1 MKKQK
6 AEVLHIYR
14 QPGITEDKVSALQA
28 QFGLQGLKTELCFNV
43 ESSSPLTPA
52 ELKKLRWLLAETF
65 EPKNTGTKSF
75 LGKGVVEVGPR
86 MNFTTPQS
94 TNAVSICRACGLTKV
109 TRIEVSRRYSLDFPE
124 EWQDPKVL
132 TVWQEFA
139 NHVHDRM
146 TEMHYRQRLTSFV
159 IGLKPETMKIIPLLK
174 QGRVALE
181 KANKELGLAMDSQD
195 YDYYIHLFCEVLKRD
210 PTDVELFQLAQANSE
225 HCRHHFFKGQMIIDG
240 KKMPLTLMEIVM
252 AAWKKKPGNS
262 IIAFHDNSSTIEGFD
277 VWTILPT
284 MPGQSCKWE
293 EQSLHYHILF
303 TAETHNFPSGV
314 APFPGAET
322 GTGGRIRDVQA
333 VGRGGLMIA
342 GTAAYCVG
350 ALRIPGY
357 ELSWE
362 HPEWPLVGNLATPLQ
377 ILIEASNGASRYG
390 NEIGEPVIVGF
401 ARSNEIIVAGKK
413 RSWFKPV
420 MFTGGI
426 GQMDSR
432 HVKKNEPQKD
442 DVVIILGGPN
452 YRIGM
457 GGGAASSMIQG
468 ANTAQLDFNAVQRG
482 DAEMEQ
488 KTSRVINACIAMGLD
503 SSIVTIHDLG
513 AGGNCNAIPE
523 GVDPCGS
530 VIKMGKLP
538 LGDPTLSKREI
549 WGNESQERYFI
560 VVKKERLEEF
570 IAICKRE
577 ECPYAIV
584 GEITG
589 DGMIV
594 VEDDDGTKSVN
605 LKLKQIFG
613 EVPQKKFEFTRV
625 KDQHL
630 PLMLPDGL
638 TINEALE
645 KVLRLLAVG
654 SKRFLTTKVDR
665 SVTGLIAQQQCVGP
679 LQLTLSDYGAIANSH
694 FQFTGA
700 ATSIGERPIIGLV
713 NNAAMARMTTAE
725 ALTNLCWAV
734 ITQFE
739 DVRFS
744 ANWMWVAKVDDEGAR
759 LYEAAVAL
767 MKLLEDLD
775 GPAIDGGK
783 DSLSMAAK
791 VNHPDGFSETV
802 KAPGTLVMSAYAA
815 MPDISLKVTPDLKKP
830 GQSTIMFIDL
840 AKGKQRLGG
849 SALAQVHE
857 QVGDEAPDVE
867 DPQLLKQAF
876 KAIQHLISQGL
887 ILSGHDRSDGGLICT
902 LLEMAFSGNCGLQLD
917 FHQGRNV
924 NLLSYLFSE
933 ELGLVIEFLPKDEKK
948 IRSVLRSH
956 GLTGCCHVIG
966 KTLSPIKEVFL
977 DNNGKHI
984 FNTWMPYLRQIWEET
999 SFQIDRLQANPACVD
1014 EEREVNF
1021 ERQGPQYK
1029 LSFTP
1034 EPTPRDL
1041 LQAKNKP
1048 KIAILRSEGS
1058 NGDAEMRAAFFLA
1071 GFEVH
1076 DVIMSDLISGRVTL
1090 DQFCGIVFVGG
1101 FSYADVLDAGKGWA
1115 GVIRFNKRVRD
1126 QFVKF
1131 KNRPDTFSL
1140 GVCNGCQL
1148 DALLGWV
1155 PFDGLADKIQ
1165 PRFIRNISGRFESRF
1180 ATVTILDSPAIMLQ
1194 GMAGSTLGI
1203 WVAHGEGRFHSPNDA
1218 VMNQILRKDLAPIR
1232 FVDDEG
1238 LMTDIYPFN
1247 PNGSPDG
1254 ITALCS
1260 EDGRHLAMMPHP
1272 ERCFQTWQW
1281 PYLPENWQTLLAS
1294 PWLKMFQNAYNWC
1307 M

>member
-1 MKKQK
+1 MKEPKGS
-6 AEVLHIYR
+6 VLHFYR

-43 ESSSPLTPA
+43 ETSSPLTPA

-75 LGKGVVEVGPR
+75 LGKGAVEVGPR

-94 TNAVSICRACGLTKV
+94 TNAVSVCRACGLTKV
-109 TRIEVSRRYSLDFPE
+109 TRIEVSRRYVCDGKEVTTRFVE
-124 EWQDPKVL
+124 Q
-132 TVWQEFA
+132 
-139 NHVHDRM
+139 VHDRM
-146 TEMHYRQRLTSFV
+146 TEMPYVQPLTTFSM
-159 IGLKPETMKIIPLLK
+159 GLKPEPMKIIPLLK
-174 QGRVALE
+174 QGRAALE

-195 YDYYIHLFCEVLKRD
+195 FDYYIHLFCKVLKRD

-240 KKMPLTLMEIVM
+240 KKMPITLMEIVM

-277 VWTILPT
+277 DVWTILPT
-284 MPGQSCKWE
+284 LPGQSCKWE
-293 EQSLHYHILF
+293 REKLHYHILF

-357 ELSWE
+357 ELPWE
-362 HPEWPLVGNLATPLQ
+362 HPEWLLVDNLATPLQ

-390 NEIGEPVIVGF
+390 NEIGEPVIIGF
-401 ARSNEIIVAGKK
+401 ARSNEIMVVGKR
-413 RSWFKPV
+413 RSWFKPI

-432 HVKKNEPQKD
+432 HVDKHEPDKG

-523 GVDPCGS
+523 GVNPFGS
-530 VIKMGKLP
+530 VIKMAKLP

-570 IAICKRE
+570 IAICQRE

-584 GEITG
+584 GKITG

-594 VEDDDGTKSVN
+594 VEDEDGTKSVN
-605 LKLKQIFG
+605 LSLEQIFG
-613 EVPQKKFEFTRV
+613 KVPQKKFEFKRI
-625 KDQHL
+625 KDKLL
-630 PLMLPDGL
+630 PLMLPEGL
-638 TINEALE
+638 NINEALG

-665 SVTGLIAQQQCVGP
+665 SVTGLIVQQQCVGP

-694 FQFTGA
+694 FQLTGA

-713 NNAAMARMTTAE
+713 NNAAMARMSAAE
-725 ALTNLCWAV
+725 AFTNLCWAV
-734 ITQFE
+734 ITRIE
-739 DVRFS
+739 DIRFS
-744 ANWMWVAKVDDEGAR
+744 ANWMWAGKVDDEGAR
-759 LYEAAVAL
+759 LYEAAIAL
-767 MKLLEDLD
+767 MKLLEDLE

-815 MPDISLKVTPDLKKP
+815 MPNIRLKVTPDLKKS
-830 GQSTIMFIDL
+830 GQSKIMFIDL
-840 AKGKQRLGG
+840 ANGKQRLGG
-849 SALAQVHE
+849 SALAQVFE

-867 DPQLLKQAF
+867 DPQLLKQSF

-887 ILSGHDRSDGGLICT
+887 ILSGHDRSDGGLICC
-902 LLEMAFSGNCGLQLD
+902 LLEMAFAGNCGLQLD
-917 FHQGRNV
+917 FHQGKKV
-924 NLLSYLFSE
+924 NWLNYLFNE
-933 ELGLVIEFLPKDEKK
+933 ELGLVIEFLPENEKK
-948 IRSVLRSH
+948 IRSVLRRH
-956 GLTGCCHVIG
+956 GLVGCCHVVG
-966 KTLSPIKEVFL
+966 NTLPQPTKEVFL
-977 DNNGKHI
+977 ENHGQPI
-984 FNTWMPYLRQIWEET
+984 FNTWMPYLRQAWEET

-1021 ERQGPQYK
+1021 DRQGPQYK
-1029 LSFTP
+1029 LTFIP
-1034 EPTPRDL
+1034 KPTAVGL
-1041 LQAKNKP
+1041 LEAKNKP
-1048 KIAILRSEGS
+1048 KVAIIRSEGS

-1076 DVIMSDLISGRVTL
+1076 DVIMSDLISGRVIL
-1090 DQFCGIVFVGG
+1090 DQFRGVVFVGG

-1115 GVIRFNKRVRD
+1115 GVIHFNKRVRD
-1126 QFVKF
+1126 QFRKF
-1131 KNRPDTFSL
+1131 KNRIDTFSFAP
-1140 GVCNGCQL
+1140 CNGCQL

-1155 PFDGLADKIQ
+1155 PFAGLADKIQ
-1165 PRFIRNISGRFESRF
+1165 PRFIRNTSGRFESRF
-1180 ATVTILDSPAIMLQ
+1180 STVTILPSPAIMLQ
-1194 GMAGSTLGI
+1194 GMAGSTLGV
-1203 WVAHGEGRFHSPNDA
+1203 WVAHGEGRFHSPDDKI
-1218 VMNQILRKDLAPIR
+1218 MDQILKKELAPIR
-1232 FVDDEG
+1232 FVDDHG

-1272 ERCFQTWQW
+1272 ERSFLTWQW
-1281 PYLPENWQTLLAS
+1281 PYLPEEWQILLAS
-1294 PWLKMFQNAYNWC
+1294 PWLKMFQNAYHWC
-1307 M
+1307 MEQK

>member
-1 MKKQK
+1 MNQ
-6 AEVLHIYR
+6 VVHFYR
-14 QPGITEDKVSALQA
+14 QPGVTEDKVSALQA

-43 ESSSPLTPA
+43 ETSSPLTPA
-52 ELKKLRWLLAETF
+52 ELKKLRWLLSETF
-65 EPKNTGTKSF
+65 EPGKTGRKSF
-75 LGKGVVEVGPR
+75 LDEGHTAIEVGPR

-109 TRIEVSRRYSLDFPE
+109 TRIEVSRRFICYGQRLSGQFID
-124 EWQDPKVL
+124 QI
-132 TVWQEFA
+132 
-139 NHVHDRM
+139 HDRM
-146 TEMHYRQRLTSFV
+146 TEMRYHQRLTTFAT
-159 IGLKPETMKIIPLLK
+159 GLKPETMKIIPLLK
-174 QGRVALE
+174 QGRAALE

-195 YDYYIHLFCEVLKRD
+195 YDYYIHLFCEVLKRN

-225 HCRHHFFKGQMIIDG
+225 HCRHHFFKGKMIIDG
-240 KKMPLTLMEIVM
+240 KEMPLTLMEIVM
-252 AAWKKKPGNS
+252 AAWQKKPGNS
-262 IIAFHDNSSTIEGFD
+262 IIAFHDNSSTIEGHD
-277 VWTILPT
+277 VWTILPSL
-284 MPGQSCKWE
+284 PGQSCKWE
-293 EQSLHYHILF
+293 GQSLHYHILF

-350 ALRIPGY
+350 ALRISGY
-357 ELSWE
+357 ELAWE
-362 HPEWPLVGNLATPLQ
+362 HSEWPLVENLATPLR

-401 ARSNEIIVAGKK
+401 ARSNEIMVAGKR
-413 RSWFKPV
+413 RSWFKPI

-432 HVKKNEPQKD
+432 HVKKNDPQKG

-488 KTSRVINACIAMGLD
+488 KTSRVINACIAMGLN

-523 GVDPCGS
+523 GVNPFGS
-530 VIKMGKLP
+530 VIKMAKLP

-560 VVKKERLEEF
+560 VVKKERLAEF
-570 IAICKRE
+570 EAICQRE

-594 VEDDDGTKSVN
+594 VEAEAGAKSVN
-605 LKLKQIFG
+605 LSLEQIFG
-613 EVPQKKFEFTRV
+613 KVPQKKFEFTST
-625 KDQHL
+625 KDKLL
-630 PLMLPDGL
+630 PLLLPEDLIAPPDL
-638 TINEALE
+638 TIKQVLA
-645 KVLRLLAVG
+645 KILRLLAVG

-665 SVTGLIAQQQCVGP
+665 SVTGLIVQQQCVGP
-679 LQLTLSDYGAIANSH
+679 LQLTLSDYGAVANSH

-713 NNAAMARMTTAE
+713 DNAAMARMSAAE
-725 ALTNLCWAV
+725 AFTNLCWAV
-734 ITQFE
+734 ITRFE
-739 DVRFS
+739 DIRFS
-744 ANWMWVAKVDDEGAR
+744 ANWMWAGKVDDEGAR

-815 MPDISLKVTPDLKKP
+815 MPDIRLKVTPDFKKP
-830 GQSTIMFIDL
+830 GQSKIMFIDL

-857 QVGDEAPDVE
+857 QVGDETPDVE

-876 KAIQHLISQGL
+876 KAIQQLIREGL

-902 LLEMAFSGNCGLQLD
+902 LLEMAFAGNCGLDLD
-917 FHQGRNV
+917 FWQNKTT
-924 NLLSYLFSE
+924 NWLNFLFNE
-933 ELGLVIEFLPKDEKK
+933 ELGLVIEYLPEDEKK
-948 IRSVLRSH
+948 IRNVLRGY
-956 GLTGCCHVIG
+956 GLVECCQVIG
-966 KTLSPIKEVFL
+966 KTLPLPTKEIFL
-977 DNNGKHI
+977 ANNGQPI
-984 FNTWMPYLRQIWEET
+984 FNTWMPYLRQAWEET
-999 SFQIDRLQANPACVD
+999 SYQIDRLQANPVCVE

-1021 ERQGPQYK
+1021 DRLDPQYK
-1029 LSFTP
+1029 LAFTP
-1034 EPTPRDL
+1034 KPTAVEL

-1048 KIAILRSEGS
+1048 KVAILRSEGS
-1058 NGDAEMRAAFFLA
+1058 NGDAEMRSAFYLA

-1090 DQFCGIVFVGG
+1090 DQFRGVVFVGG

-1126 QFVKF
+1126 QFKKF
-1131 KNRPDTFSL
+1131 KNRLDTFSL

-1165 PRFIRNISGRFESRF
+1165 PRFIRNTSGRFESRF
-1180 ATVTILDSPAIMLQ
+1180 STVTILPSPAIMLQ
-1194 GMAGSTLGI
+1194 GMVGSTLGV
-1203 WVAHGEGRFHSPNDA
+1203 WVAHGEGRFHSPDDK
-1218 VMNQILRKDLAPIR
+1218 VMDQILKKELAPIR
-1232 FVDDEG
+1232 FVDDQG

-1272 ERCFQTWQW
+1272 ERCFLTWQW
-1281 PYLPENWQTLLAS
+1281 PYLPEDWQILLAS
-1294 PWLKMFQNAYNWC
+1294 PWLQLFQNAYKWC
-1307 M
+1307 MEQK